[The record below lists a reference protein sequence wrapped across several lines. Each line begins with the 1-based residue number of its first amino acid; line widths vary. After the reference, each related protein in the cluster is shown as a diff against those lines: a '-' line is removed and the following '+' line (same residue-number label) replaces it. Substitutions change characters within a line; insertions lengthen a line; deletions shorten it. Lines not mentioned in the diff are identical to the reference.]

1 LNISALATFVRK
13 QKLPTWGRFGYLIP
27 NPIPSQPYQ
36 SISMDFIINL
46 PWSNSFNTIFV
57 MVDCLSKQGSFI
69 PCTTGLSAEE
79 FAELFVH
86 HIVCRFGLPDSI
98 ITDRDPRWTSDFW
111 RGVAHFL
118 KTKMSLSSAH
128 HPQHDGQTEIL
139 NRHLTTMLRAYI
151 SEDLADWSTWLHVLE
166 FAYNNS
172 THSSTGASPN
182 FLAYGFQPKTPLD
195 FLLPKETAE
204 SAGHTDSL
212 NSAARN
218 FLMSIVMHWD
228 STCRAI
234 AKAQDEQSL
243 QFNKGR
249 RPVLDFKQ
257 GDRVLV
263 NPHTLN
269 WVDSKGAG
277 TKFKQHW
284 IGPFEVL
291 QRINLKV
298 FRLRMS
304 DNYPGLPVFNI
315 EHLRKYEESPPELGD
330 CTTLP
335 ESRRAHI
342 ESPEYEVESIVGH
355 QRSGKSLQYL
365 VRWVGYGPQY
375 NTWELAR
382 GLRNA
387 VTLVRKYHESLNL

>member
-1 LNISALATFVRK
+1 
-13 QKLPTWGRFGYLIP
+13 
-27 NPIPSQPYQ
+27 
-36 SISMDFIINL
+36 
-46 PWSNSFNTIFV
+46 

-234 AKAQDEQSL
+234 AKAQDEQLL

-263 NPHTLN
+263 NPHTLD

-277 TKFKQHW
+277 MKFKQHW

-315 EHLRKYEESPPELGD
+315 EHL
-330 CTTLP
+330 
-335 ESRRAHI
+335 
-342 ESPEYEVESIVGH
+342 
-355 QRSGKSLQYL
+355 
-365 VRWVGYGPQY
+365 
-375 NTWELAR
+375 
-382 GLRNA
+382 
-387 VTLVRKYHESLNL
+387 